1 MPWYRFV
8 QCCCFVWCLTF
19 HPGLVNS
26 VRWNGYYWVLEISTC
41 EHRPS
46 LMHIHV
52 FAKQMYKY
60 TFWVSENWYPLSKIT
75 ISSVYLPELASV
87 GQERGERSCNICL
100 CWHFAA
106 PPPVLSRGRCE
117 GELKVEKHLLPGG
130 GMRDWNFRWISLSV
144 SNSLVIVA
152 RERNIKSTDSTLQL
166 FSSTALIIMP
176 TYFSLTY
183 NISMSA
189 GLCKVSYLMP
199 VLLKAGMTGE
209 VSSVVDDLQLP
220 EDATAGEDV
229 HGWACHSTL
238 VLV

>member
-1 MPWYRFV
+1 
-8 QCCCFVWCLTF
+8 
-19 HPGLVNS
+19 
-26 VRWNGYYWVLEISTC
+26 
-41 EHRPS
+41 
-46 LMHIHV
+46 
-52 FAKQMYKY
+52 
-60 TFWVSENWYPLSKIT
+60 
-75 ISSVYLPELASV
+75 
-87 GQERGERSCNICL
+87 
-100 CWHFAA
+100 
-106 PPPVLSRGRCE
+106 
-117 GELKVEKHLLPGG
+117 
-130 GMRDWNFRWISLSV
+130 MRDWNFRWISLSV

-229 HGWACHSTL
+229 HGWASH
-238 VLV
+238 